1 MTVGCVFLRRGRQGV
16 VAATG
21 NLESAWPMADLSLA
35 ELDFINRQLSW
46 GTRLIPG
53 LRSEQEPLSSAPI
66 QDFGSAELTHA
77 VLAGYGAEHDRRGGV
92 SVRELA
98 RLTTRVSFAGMLQ
111 CLEAT

>member
-1 MTVGCVFLRRGRQGV
+1 M
-16 VAATG
+16 AATG

-53 LRSEQEPLSSAPI
+53 LRLEQEPLSSAPI

-77 VLAGYGAEHDRRGGV
+77 VLAGYGAEQTGQIV
-92 SVRELA
+92 TVAEA
-98 RLTTRVSFAGMLQ
+98 FPFASLQ
-111 CLEAT
+111 D